1 MAIVPSKL
9 QDFLDW
15 ADLRSQAWQAS
26 PTSIGITAAQATA
39 FVSAALL
46 ARERY
51 NQQLTA
57 IQAAK
62 NATESQ
68 QDATRDCRRLAADLI
83 RDIKAFAEQQAKPA
97 EIYILADL
105 PVPTT
110 PVPLP
115 PPGKPNTVTVGIVPT
130 TGAITLKWKV
140 TNPQG
145 AQGTSY
151 IVRRRTGTTGEFAFV
166 GVTGQKQF
174 TDSTFVAGPDMVQYT
189 IQGQRSDLAGPLSDI
204 VIINFGRTGPTVTV
218 ENATIEA
225 PAKKEAA

>member
-15 ADLRSQAWQAS
+15 ADLHSQAWQAS
-26 PTSIGITAAQATA
+26 PTSIGISASQASS

-51 NQQLTA
+51 NQQLAA

-68 QDATRDCRRLAADLI
+68 QDATRDCRRLVADLI
-83 RDIKAFAEQQAKPA
+83 RDIKAFAEQQPKPA

-105 PVPTT
+105 PVPST

-115 PPGKPNTVTVGIVPT
+115 PPGKPNNVIVGLVPT

-140 TNPQG
+140 VNPQG

-151 IVRRRTGTTGEFAFV
+151 IIRRRVGTTGEFVFV
-166 GVTGQKQF
+166 GVTGLKEF
-174 TDSTFVAGPDMVQYT
+174 TDSTFVAGPDTIQYT

-204 VIINFGRTGPTVTV
+204 VTINFGRMGPGMTVQ
-218 ENATIEA
+218 NATTETTDKREVA
-225 PAKKEAA
+225 